1 MDHASPSPRP
11 SRWFISALK
20 EAQSE
25 VNIRM
30 QCKGSDKFGS
40 GFMLTYSFI
49 CDEER
54 VELRNTG
61 ETLAPHSFSP
71 SFALKWECHI
81 SYTYLYYSIVF
92 PLSECLNN

>member
-1 MDHASPSPRP
+1 MDRASPSPRP

-40 GFMLTYSFI
+40 GFMLTDSFI
-49 CDEER
+49 CGEDTNSEH

-61 ETLAPHSFSP
+61 ETLALHSFSP
-71 SFALKWECHI
+71 SFALKWECYI
-81 SYTYLYYSIVF
+81 SSLSLLHLFIYLQ
-92 PLSECLNN
+92 